1 MNKQEII
8 KEIESIFPLMERMQ
22 EYDNRMVSIQN
33 KINEADE
40 NIKRKTSLR
49 VLISNFMAGFLLI
62 GYLAALITH
71 GSQIAFYVF
80 GIAGGIF
87 SFKFIANLRGPKKD
101 IEEKERLEK
110 EFKEIDQ
117 QLIEELGDRYVEAIK
132 IIPSDYAY
140 PECVYALHSYL
151 VNGRADSLKE
161 AINLFEEE
169 QHRMRVEENQSRMDD
184 KMREME
190 QIQESLDARVT
201 MAETEINNRRF

>member
-1 MNKQEII
+1 
-8 KEIESIFPLMERMQ
+8 
-22 EYDNRMVSIQN
+22 
-33 KINEADE
+33 
-40 NIKRKTSLR
+40 
-49 VLISNFMAGFLLI
+49 MAGFLLI